1 MEHNWIYYAKLA
13 RKLARRVVTGDE
25 VMKDG
30 TRVLKAIDIQDIYA
44 TDTLNGQYSNVGSKA
59 TVHTWPGGRQEI
71 HTRHADG
78 SEGLFNT
85 DGELQGTSNAMDVEV
100 EKYMTGNLGESI
112 QRIKIRIT
120 ESDLHRIVR
129 QCVNE
134 ALNEIGAMHMPKAI
148 AII

>member
-44 TDTLNGQYSNVGSKA
+44 TDTLNDQYSNVGSKA